1 MLFADSG
8 SIFAIARHAI
18 RPCFSLVVFSLS
30 PTQPSVNPPSRSAH
44 QHLLAI
50 LRRTA
55 ARQSLAQGKAFN
67 PNIGP
72 MEDNEAQMPNQQD
85 TAVIKG
91 YTQVLCDRGIC
102 SPGLSDMG
110 TYHRISLY

>member
-1 MLFADSG
+1 
-8 SIFAIARHAI
+8 
-18 RPCFSLVVFSLS
+18 
-30 PTQPSVNPPSRSAH
+30 
-44 QHLLAI
+44 
-50 LRRTA
+50 
-55 ARQSLAQGKAFN
+55 
-67 PNIGP
+67 